1 MKAVG
6 IRELKARLSQYVR
19 EVRRGEIILVTD
31 RGEVVAESRQPGGGA
46 PAGSETDL
54 GLRRLAEAGGLV
66 VRESHDSAL
75 YEASPVRVKPG
86 TAKRLLDQERADVS

>member
-19 EVRRGEIILVTD
+19 EVRRGEVILVTD
-31 RGEVVAESRQPGGGA
+31 RGEVVAELRQPGGEVL
-46 PAGSETDL
+46 AGSKTEL

-66 VRESHDSAL
+66 VREPHDSAL
-75 YEASPVRVKPG
+75 YEVSPVRVASG
-86 TAKRLLDQERADVS
+86 TAKRLLDQERADA

>member
-19 EVRRGEIILVTD
+19 EVRRGEVILVTD
-31 RGEVVAESRQPGGGA
+31 RGEVVAELRQPGRGPPGE
-46 PAGSETDL
+46 SETDY

-66 VRESHDSAL
+66 VREPHDPAL
-75 YEASPVRVKPG
+75 YRASPVRVESG
-86 TAKRLLDQERADVS
+86 TAERLLDDERADDP